1 MTRSDSEVL
10 KWWPSFHH
18 CCAISLHKIIIRFQC
33 LVSGCRY
40 TKELFQHS
48 PPFADLG
55 VLIYTSLTLESLYL
69 FHGKRVLKF
78 VLLSQNSHS
87 NQDRWIDG
95 TEKERERERERERK
109 RRRRKLEENKTGS
122 LNRARRTG
130 LLYSNRFQFNDP
142 WRRLRGHLPCTSSGI
157 PLCSP
162 FYLAIGVVLTD
173 IDDTLS
179 VDTDRLCRG
188 HIADGRPSC
197 FCYCFTEMWWKYRKQ
212 LLPQALQ
219 K

>member
-95 TEKERERERERERK
+95 TEKEREREREREK
-109 RRRRKLEENKTGS
+109 EGEESSKKIKLVRWTERVARGCSTPTDFS
-122 LNRARRTG
+122 LTIHGDAYVAIYLVLRLEYLSARRSTWQ
-130 LLYSNRFQFNDP
+130 LVSFSQTSTILSP
-142 WRRLRGHLPCTSSGI
+142 WTPI
-157 PLCSP
+157 V
-162 FYLAIGVVLTD
+162 YAAD
-173 IDDTLS
+173 I
-179 VDTDRLCRG
+179 
-188 HIADGRPSC
+188 
-197 FCYCFTEMWWKYRKQ
+197 
-212 LLPQALQ
+212 
-219 K
+219 